1 MQSDNSKELQKKYTQ
16 LVELIDYHRQK
27 YHQDDSPE
35 ISDQAYDALLQEL
48 EQLEDQL
55 GVAHT
60 NQHSKKIGGKI
71 LDGFEKT
78 THPVPQWSYD
88 NVFDFAELE
97 NWQERNRKI
106 LEKDWD
112 DTELSEYIAEL
123 KIDGL
128 KIILTYR
135 DGVLITGATRGDGTI
150 GENVTEN
157 IKQIRSI
164 PHTIAEKRPVVII
177 GEVWME
183 KSELDIINQERIE
196 QGLPIYAN
204 PRNLAA
210 GTLRQLDTSVVAQR
224 NLKIFTYDL
233 DFLDDQGGFETHEQ
247 ELQFLQQQG
256 FHVNADYR
264 ICKNLDAVQQYYD
277 IWVGKRDNQEYAI
290 DGLVLKINSKLQ
302 SARLGY
308 TAKSP
313 RFGVAYK
320 FPAEETTTVVNDIII
335 QVGRTGVLTP
345 VAILKP
351 VSIAGSIVSRA
362 TLHNADEIKR
372 LDVRIGD
379 TVIIRK
385 AGDIIPEILAVIT
398 DLRPEKSIPYVFPVH
413 CPECQSKVVQES
425 NTSGTSVGWF
435 CPNPECGGK
444 HFESLVHFVSK
455 KGMNIKGLGEKVLE
469 RFFAV
474 GLVQNPV
481 DIYRLQKQDFVEWE
495 RFGEQSADNL
505 VNAIQQSKKV
515 NLQKFIFALG
525 IRHIGEETAEII
537 AGYITEKTTN
547 QKDILSVII
556 NFSVDELAMIDGV
569 GNVVAESFTTFLQ
582 NQYHQNIVR
591 QLLDIVTIFF
601 PDKKTSGILTGKTFV
616 ITGTLETM
624 SRDEAR
630 EKIKA
635 LGGKVASSVSS
646 KTDYVVVG
654 ADPGSKYD
662 EAQKLGIEVLD
673 EGKFLNIIKQKP

>member
-1 MQSDNSKELQKKYTQ
+1 MTPDNHADLQKKYTALAE
-16 LVELIDYHRQK
+16 LVDYHRQK
-27 YHQDDSPE
+27 YHRDDAPE
-35 ISDQAYDALLQEL
+35 LSDEAYDALLKEL
-48 EQLEDQL
+48 GQLEELL
-55 GVAHT
+55 GIEHVQ
-60 NQHSKKIGGKI
+60 QHAKKIGGKI

-88 NVFDFAELE
+88 NVFDFTELE

-112 DTELSEYIAEL
+112 DTESSEYVAEL

-135 DGVLITGATRGDGTI
+135 DGVLVTGATRGDGTI

-164 PHTIAEKRPVVII
+164 PHMIAEKRPVVII

-183 KSELDIINQERIE
+183 KSELDVINQERIE
-196 QGLPIYAN
+196 QGLPVYAN

-233 DFLDDQGGFETHEQ
+233 DFLDDQGGFDTHEQ

-256 FHVNADYR
+256 FQVNPDR
-264 ICKNLDAVQQYYD
+264 LLCKNLDAVQQYYD
-277 IWVGKRDNQEYAI
+277 IWVGKRDDQEYAI

-302 SARLGY
+302 CARLGY

-351 VSIAGSIVSRA
+351 VPIAGSIVSRA

-379 TVIIRK
+379 TVIMRK

-398 DLRPEKSIPYVFPVH
+398 DLRPSKTVPYVFPTH
-413 CPECQSKVVQES
+413 CPECQSEVVQES

-481 DIYRLQKQDFVEWE
+481 DIYTLQKQDFVEWE

-525 IRHIGEETAEII
+525 IRHVGEETAEII
-537 AGYITEKTTN
+537 AGYIAEKTTH

-556 NFSVDELAMIDGV
+556 NFSVEELAMIDGV

-591 QLLDIVTIFF
+591 QLFDIVTIIF

-624 SRDEAR
+624 SRDEVK

-662 EAQKLGIEVLD
+662 EAQKLGIEVLS
-673 EGKFLNIIKQKP
+673 EGKFIDIF